1 LINALQFNKQINIV
15 KLQDNFF
22 SESVEAI
29 LLETLNKNTTLTE
42 IALIGNRFSHSC
54 LSKVKKITQRN
65 IKMIEEQ
72 EPNKLKA
79 EIYRLNYEKQN
90 LDNAKKKLKDQQDEI
105 AKVQEYKKDL

>member
-42 IALIGNRFSHSC
+42 IAL
-54 LSKVKKITQRN
+54 
-65 IKMIEEQ
+65 
-72 EPNKLKA
+72 
-79 EIYRLNYEKQN
+79 
-90 LDNAKKKLKDQQDEI
+90 
-105 AKVQEYKKDL
+105 